1 MTALAL
7 CGWLLALAALARVVA
22 LRRRLEL
29 VAWAE
34 HELRGP
40 LAALT
45 LAAGRA
51 RPLEPAVLEGQLE
64 RARTAL
70 ADLAAARTGR
80 RAQAVAE
87 RHDPRALAER
97 VAAGWSAAGG
107 RIALEWSASAACVD
121 ADQGRLSQA
130 LGNLLSNA
138 LEHGRGPVTVRGR
151 RAGRKL
157 EIEVANRGA
166 ADGERLMRPGRGRG
180 LAIAS
185 RAAAEAG
192 GALRL
197 VTSDDETVVALEL
210 PLADA

>member
-1 MTALAL
+1 MALAL
-7 CGWLLALAALARVVA
+7 CGWLLALVAAARVVA

-29 VAWAE
+29 VACAE

-45 LAAGRA
+45 LAAGRE
-51 RPLEPAVLEGQLE
+51 RPLAPAVIEGQLE
-64 RARTAL
+64 RARAAL
-70 ADLAAARTGR
+70 ADLAVARSGR
-80 RAQAVAE
+80 RAAAAVQL
-87 RHDPRALAER
+87 HDPREVAER

-107 RIALEWSASAACVD
+107 RIALDWRAGGARVE
-121 ADQGRLSQA
+121 ADPGHLSQA

-151 RAGRKL
+151 LAGRMLKI
-157 EIEVANRGA
+157 EIANRGSA
-166 ADGERLMRPGRGRG
+166 GGERPRRPGRGRG

-197 VTSDDETVVALEL
+197 VASDDETVAALEL